1 MTPLKN
7 NRPVIVGLFIFVGL
21 LIFAITIFTLGGQ
34 KKTFVKTYEI
44 NAIFNDVSG
53 LLKGGN
59 IWFSGVKI
67 GTVKKITIYG
77 QSQVRVTMSIEN
89 DLQSHIHTDSKAK
102 IGSDGLIGSKIIIIY
117 GGTAQ
122 APIVKKNGFIKVEG
136 TLSTDDMMATLQ
148 ENNKNLLAIT
158 ADFKSISKKIDSGSG
173 AIGTLINDPAIANNL
188 KSTVAQLQATMV
200 NFKTVSENSKNVMA
214 NLQDFSGKI
223 NKPGNSINDL
233 ASDTKIYSS
242 VTASLKTLE
251 NATASV
257 SQFSAKLNKVGESL
271 NQKDNA
277 IGVLLNDQ
285 ETGNSIKKTMN
296 NLETSSK
303 KLDENLEALQH
314 NIFLRRFFKKKAKE
328 ETKAKSD
335 SLQNI
340 AK

>member
-34 KKTFVKTYEI
+34 KKTFVKTFEI

-77 QSQVRVTMSIEN
+77 QSQVHVTMSIEN

-117 GGTAQ
+117 GGSPNKPQIA
-122 APIVKKNGFIKVEG
+122 KNGFIKVEG
-136 TLSTDDMMATLQ
+136 LLSTDDMLATLQ
-148 ENNKNLLAIT
+148 ENNKNILDIT
-158 ADFKSISKKIDSGSG
+158 TDFKNISKKIDSGSG
-173 AIGTLINDPAIANNL
+173 AIGTLINDPAMANNL
-188 KSTVAQLQATMV
+188 KSTVAQLQTTMA

-233 ASDTKIYSS
+233 ASDTIIYNS
-242 VTASLKTLE
+242 VTSSLKTLQ
-251 NATASV
+251 NATNSV
-257 SQFSAKLNKVGESL
+257 SQFSNKLNKVGESF

-277 IGVLLNDQ
+277 VGVLLNDA
-285 ETGNSIKKTMN
+285 ETGNSIKKTMS

-328 ETKAKSD
+328 DAKAKTD
-335 SLQNI
+335 SLSRVTN
-340 AK
+340 